1 MSAEKPAALAL
12 VPPQPSATMT
22 VTGNIRISNMQEA
35 IQLADR
41 LAHARGFVPASM
53 SQNGPA
59 VLAAILTGAELGF
72 GPMESLRSFDMIEGK
87 VSMKAEVMLGR
98 AHRFGHRTRWLR
110 TDNEVATISVTLA
123 GQAQPEAPITFSMD
137 DAKRAGLA
145 GKGNWSKHPAAMLR
159 ARAASAAIRAHC
171 PEVLGAGVYESESGE
186 LTEGVPTQNVVTAQV
201 MSQRTEAPASPPAA
215 PKASPADAQTPE
227 ELHAML
233 VGSKATRE
241 ATGAARDRYIASVA
255 KHAARLGID
264 KDIALEW
271 AGLSPKAP
279 EVLGYDPE
287 TGEVPPEQ
295 EPPA

>member
-1 MSAEKPAALAL
+1 MSGADKLAPLAL
-12 VPPQPSATMT
+12 VPSQPATAMT
-22 VTGNIRISNMQEA
+22 VTGNIRISSMQEA
-35 IQLADR
+35 IALADR

-53 SQNGPA
+53 VQNGPA

-110 TDNEVATISVTLA
+110 TDNECATISVTLV
-123 GQAQPEAPITFSMD
+123 GQAQPEAPISFSME

-186 LTEGVPTQNVVTAQV
+186 LTEGNVPPLAVTATVVQDAPKP
-201 MSQRTEAPASPPAA
+201 QPAAAPAAR
-215 PKASPADAQTPE
+215 KRLADC
-227 ELHAML
+227 
-233 VGSKATRE
+233 
-241 ATGAARDRYIASVA
+241 ATGAELYEWCEQYGAAAVRAGKLDALLARGAELGVD
-255 KHAARLGID
+255 AAAIRD
-264 KDIALEW
+264 
-271 AGLSPKAP
+271 
-279 EVLGYDPE
+279 VLGVPE
-287 TGEVPPEQ
+287 GVDAAGEVAP
-295 EPPA
+295 